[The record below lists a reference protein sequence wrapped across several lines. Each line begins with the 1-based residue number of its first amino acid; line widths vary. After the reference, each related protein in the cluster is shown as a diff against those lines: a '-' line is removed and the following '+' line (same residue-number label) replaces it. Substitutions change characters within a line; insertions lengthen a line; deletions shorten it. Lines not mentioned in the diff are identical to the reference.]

1 MRDPVWSAQDATEDC
16 KYPIAGDV
24 KRDLPDEHNR
34 NCWEVEL
41 YKMVGMM
48 RCVLWV
54 CSRPR
59 PAASD
64 TQSLL
69 KLTRCARHLP

>member
-48 RCVLWV
+48 RCVL
-54 CSRPR
+54 
-59 PAASD
+59 
-64 TQSLL
+64 
-69 KLTRCARHLP
+69 